1 MLLPMSIIGFRSA
14 RAAFLAGAFLS
25 MAAPVFGKD
34 KEVPLKDTPEGVQ
47 ATIKKTTDAGATL
60 EKVELEEESGGKQY
74 GAKITDKKGVRWEII
89 MDSTG
94 RVVKTEQKKP
104 KK

>member
-1 MLLPMSIIGFRSA
+1 MSIVGFRVA
-14 RAAFLAGAFLS
+14 RAAFLAAAFFS
-25 MAAPVFGKD
+25 IAGQGFGKD

-47 ATIKKTTDAGATL
+47 ATIKKTTDAGATF

-74 GAKITDKKGVRWEII
+74 GAKITDKNGIRWEII
-89 MDSTG
+89 MDANG
-94 RVVKTEQKKP
+94 RVVKTEKKKA